1 MVPVLGNYRR
11 MIPPIVAKF
20 VASETAA
27 GAIEHVQMLN
37 GRNVMGILNL
47 LGEHYNDPD
56 NTAADTDAYLEIIDD
71 IEKTD
76 IDACISVKPTQ
87 IGLDIGEQTFESNL
101 TEIVD
106 HGAEKGV
113 FIWVDMED
121 HTTTD
126 AILDAYEPLVRR
138 YKGGVGV
145 CLQANLKRTHKDLE
159 RLADAPGKVRIVK
172 GAYDEPDTVTYTDTD
187 RVDEVYNERIQYM
200 FETFDDG
207 IAIGSHDPNVISHAR
222 RLHHEY
228 GTPYE
233 VQMLMG
239 VRMDAQYELAADGV
253 DVYQYI
259 PYGTKWP
266 SYFYRRVREGKKNLV
281 FALRAILN

>member
-1 MVPVLGNYRR
+1 
-11 MIPPIVAKF
+11 MIPPIAAKF
-20 VASETAA
+20 VAGETVA

-47 LGEHYNDPD
+47 LGEHYNDPED
-56 NTAADTDAYLEIIDD
+56 AAADTDAYLEIIND

-76 IDACISVKPTQ
+76 IDVCISVKPTQ

-106 HGAEKGV
+106 RGAEKGV
-113 FIWVDMED
+113 FVWVDMED
-121 HTTTD
+121 HTITD

-138 YKGGVGV
+138 HKGGVSV
-145 CLQANLKRTHKDLE
+145 CLQANFKRTHKDLE
-159 RLADAPGKVRIVK
+159 RLADALGKVRIVK
-172 GAYDEPDTVTYTDTD
+172 GAYDEPDTVAYTD
-187 RVDEVYNERIQYM
+187 RVDEVYNEHIKYM

-207 IAIGSHDPNVISHAR
+207 IALGSHDPDVISHAR
-222 RLHHEY
+222 RLYHEY

-253 DVYQYI
+253 DVYQYM
-259 PYGTKWP
+259 PYGTKLL
-266 SYFYRRVREGKKNLV
+266 SYFYRRVRERKKNLV